1 MRAEPVQHN
10 GQVIGYSARLNMV
23 EVEAVLL
30 QPGAPWDL
38 SLGVF
43 KRREKAAA
51 AIRAAYIGNG
61 STGGG

>member
-1 MRAEPVQHN
+1 MRVELVEHE
-10 GQVIGYSARLNMV
+10 GVVIGYSARINLA

-30 QPGAPWDL
+30 CPDKPWDV

-43 KRREKAAA
+43 RRRPKAAA